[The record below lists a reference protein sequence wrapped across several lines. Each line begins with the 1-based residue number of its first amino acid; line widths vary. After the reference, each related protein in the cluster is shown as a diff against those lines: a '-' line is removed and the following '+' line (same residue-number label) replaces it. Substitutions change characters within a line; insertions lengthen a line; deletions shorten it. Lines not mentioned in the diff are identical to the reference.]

1 MNGRQLRDVGN
12 NPSAVL
18 SCAVATHGVAGRKNE
33 GIRMRVFCGALL
45 HSEGTAVDG
54 LRVEALKR
62 KQANLTCRIRT

>member
-1 MNGRQLRDVGN
+1 MNDRQFRDVSN

-18 SCAVATHGVAGRKNE
+18 SCAVATHGVTRRKNE
-33 GIRMRVFCGALL
+33 GIRMRIFCGALL
-45 HSEGTAVDG
+45 HGERPAVDG